1 MRSPGTRRAHPKSV
15 RNLDWLSQRE
25 TPAAPCASLSDTE
38 RVRVLLEEYRALY
51 GLLSF
56 RLAAVER
63 SLPVAGGTLAAILSG
78 SASLPLDVHRVVLLV
93 MPAALLWLLRTT
105 CSQARSKEDCLR
117 RIDEIERTVAQI
129 AGEELL
135 AFQSRHPNR
144 GRIVSGRSG
153 VTTVFGV
160 LSFCL
165 SGVTACAWLAV
176 PVWPEFSIL
185 VAYGAYV
192 VAVATDLVASV
203 WRLGRYAYRKSPP
216 AICPLFLGRRLP
228 R

>member
-1 MRSPGTRRAHPKSV
+1 MR
-15 RNLDWLSQRE
+15 
-25 TPAAPCASLSDTE
+25 PAAPLTDTE

-78 SASLPLDVHRVVLLV
+78 SPTLPIEARRVVLLA

-105 CSQARSKEDCLR
+105 CAHARSKEDVLR
-117 RIDEIERTVAQI
+117 RIDEVERQANQI

-135 AFQSRHPNR
+135 TFQSRHPNR
-144 GRIVSGRSG
+144 GRVVSGRSG
-153 VTTVFGV
+153 GTTVFGV

-165 SGVTACAWLAV
+165 TGVTACAWMGL
-176 PVWPEFSIL
+176 PLWPEL
-185 VAYGAYV
+185 VVRGAYAV
-192 VAVATDLVASV
+192 FIVAVATDQVVTV
-203 WRLGRYAYRKSPP
+203 WRLIRYAYRKAEPV
-216 AICPLFLGRRLP
+216 ACPLFIGRRPL
-228 R
+228 